1 MKKGT
6 LYLFHLLILFAG
18 STLSAQDTLPK
29 FSLKHVGKNRI
40 VVSWTNPFQDIRQL
54 SIQRSSDSIKGFKTI
69 LTMADP
75 TTPQNGYVDTKAPN
89 GQQFYRLYIMREG
102 GRYLFSS
109 TKKPLNDTT
118 YLNRLTI
125 DTSMLRN
132 LSRDSLLRL
141 RAGLTNVNRPDL
153 GKANIQDS
161 IFILDSL
168 LRIAS
173 IPVVIK
179 LGSFQTGDS
188 ASVPNAAI
196 IKNRPTAF
204 EPSLYVYTNK
214 DGYVKVSL
222 PEEGAKKYMIRFFEE
237 DNRLLFELK
246 DIKSKNFK
254 IDKANFFH
262 AGWFRFEIYEDGKL
276 LEKHKFY
283 LEKDF

>member
-1 MKKGT
+1 MKKGS
-6 LYLFHLLILFAG
+6 LYFFLLLAVCSVSNLF
-18 STLSAQDTLPK
+18 AQDTLPK
-29 FSLKHVGKNRI
+29 FSLRNVGKNRI
-40 VVSWTNPFQDIRQL
+40 VVSWTNPFPTIGQL
-54 SIQRSSDSIKGFKTI
+54 SIQRSYDSIKGYKTI
-69 LTMADP
+69 MTMADP
-75 TTPQNGYVDTKAPN
+75 TTPQNGFVDTKAPN
-89 GQQFYRLYIMREG
+89 GQQFYRLYIMLEG
-102 GRYLFSS
+102 GRYLFS
-109 TKKPLNDTT
+109 TAKKPLNDTN
-118 YLNRLTI
+118 YLRRLTI

-132 LSRDSLLRL
+132 MSRDSLLRL

-161 IFILDSL
+161 LFILDSL
-168 LRIAS
+168 LRVAS

-188 ASVPNAAI
+188 ASLPNAVT

-222 PEEGAKKYMIRFFEE
+222 PEEGNKKYMIRFLEE
-237 DNRLLFELK
+237 NNSLIFELK
-246 DIKSKNFK
+246 DIKTKNFK